1 MTDWDRALSFVLCL
15 EGGYVDD
22 PDDAGGATNM
32 GITQAT
38 LDRAAARGVAAAAD
52 VRDLT
57 RDEAAAI
64 YRAFYWDRY
73 GCGRIV
79 WPASLAVFDTA
90 VQHGRAALL
99 IQRALCDV
107 GERVIIDGLW
117 GPRTAAAAER
127 AARRDAE
134 YLAERIVF
142 QRAAY
147 YGRIVRNRPSQ
158 EKFRRGWFNRLRRLA
173 REAGV
178 RPPA

>member
-1 MTDWDRALSFVLCL
+1 
-15 EGGYVDD
+15 
-22 PDDAGGATNM
+22 M

-127 AARRDAE
+127 AARRDAVQRRLRYAHVGRAAGVVGIVDVAAFE
-134 YLAERIVF
+134 AQHEAERPVPVRHCKQLLF
-142 QRAAY
+142 QTILKPFEGLSDHR
-147 YGRIVRNRPSQ
+147 RRNDSARP
-158 EKFRRGWFNRLRRLA
+158 
-173 REAGV
+173 
-178 RPPA
+178 